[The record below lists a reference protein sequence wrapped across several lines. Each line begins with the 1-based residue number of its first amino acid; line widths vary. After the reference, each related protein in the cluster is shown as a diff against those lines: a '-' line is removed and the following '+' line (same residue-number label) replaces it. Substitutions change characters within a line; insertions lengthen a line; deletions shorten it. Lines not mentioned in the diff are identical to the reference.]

1 MAKVRVYND
10 NVHTFTQKFMD
21 ENIEIEP
28 GKFILMD
35 EHRAVKFKG
44 HYSPIELDGNGQPMP
59 TSFKMIRLEKI
70 GPDEKPRAIFK
81 CMACEAPEF
90 QDQVAL
96 DAHIDS
102 KHSEVWVD
110 QDFKDKKSKQ
120 AKDKHA

>member
-1 MAKVRVYND
+1 MAKVRVHND
-10 NVHTFTQKFMD
+10 NVHKFTQRFMD
-21 ENIEIEP
+21 EDILIEP

-35 EHRAVKFKG
+35 EHKAIKFKG

-70 GPDEKPRAIFK
+70 GQDDKPVQKFK
-81 CMACEAPEF
+81 CMACEHPEF
-90 QDQVAL
+90 QDQVSL

-102 KHSEVWVD
+102 KHTEVWAD